1 MLNSIVAGRDPGG
14 DAMAHL
20 EHIMERL
27 RHHEENMLNIQMDMG
42 DPIRFGGDRRL
53 GDPLA
58 NRG

>member
-42 DPIRFGGDRRL
+42 DPIRFGGGGRL
-53 GDPLA
+53 AEL
-58 NRG
+58 